1 MHHAGLLPIVKEV
14 VEMLFCRGVVKVKF
28 YFQSECFQCSFLKS
42 KFCNHSLFNA
52 LWLKFNNVVLACDLS
67 YNSHFGGFC

>member
-28 YFQSECFQCSFLKS
+28 YLHSESFS
-42 KFCNHSLFNA
+42 M
-52 LWLKFNNVVLACDLS
+52 
-67 YNSHFGGFC
+67 